1 MTHTRLAVLLLAV
14 VACGCYEAS
23 APLGPPGAVVVDPAI
38 VGTWRCGPPQEE
50 KSTERATLVVMPF
63 DESQYFAEWT
73 SEGDAPDRYRVYG
86 TRAGREVV
94 LNVHQ
99 VPANEG
105 GWAFFR
111 YRVDPAGVLRLSMVK
126 DEAMKGLSESAALD
140 AIRARAGD
148 EAIYMAVADCTRVKR
163 SG

>member
-1 MTHTRLAVLLLAV
+1 MTHTRLSLLLLAV

-23 APLGPPGAVVVDPAI
+23 APLGPPGAVAVDPAI
-38 VGTWRCGPPQEE
+38 VGAWRCVSPPED
-50 KSTERATLVVMPF
+50 KSSERAMLLVMPF

-73 SEGDAPDRYRVYG
+73 SEGDKPDRYRAYG

-99 VPANEG
+99 VPATEG

-111 YRVDPAGVLRLSMVK
+111 YRIDQAGVLHLSMVDDK
-126 DEAMKGLSESAALD
+126 AMKGLGERAALD
-140 AIRARAGD
+140 AIRSRAGD
-148 EAIYMAVADCTRVKR
+148 ESIYMPVAECSRAPK
-163 SG
+163 

>member
-23 APLGPPGAVVVDPAI
+23 APLGPPGAVRVDPVIA
-38 VGTWRCGPPQEE
+38 GTWRCVPPPED
-50 KSTERATLVVMPF
+50 KSNERAVLVVMPF

-73 SEGDAPDRYRVYG
+73 SEGDTPDRYRAYG
-86 TRAGREVV
+86 TRAGGQVV

-99 VPANEG
+99 VPATEG

-111 YRVDPAGVLRLSMVK
+111 YRIDPAGALHLSMVN
-126 DEAMKGLSESAALD
+126 DDAMKGLDERAALA
-140 AIRARAGD
+140 AIRSRAGD
-148 EAIYMAVADCTRVKR
+148 EAIYMPVADCTRT
-163 SG
+163 GT